1 MGEVSVKSVRTDDL
15 AAAIAVFGV
24 ILGLAVSPA
33 NAQQAET
40 EQQIEAAV
48 PVPDTT
54 LPPPLTA
61 GDVGPVTGTV
71 TADDMP
77 ATAKPAEAATA
88 ATPATEPKAEP
99 AVEPSATPTQDATA
113 PASEPTQ
120 DATAPI
126 ADPAKTAS
134 APAAAPSSPEANE
147 LRELING
154 PRLARIVSRKADRDG
169 VEAFYK
175 ARDYQPL
182 WVSDGAA
189 NARAE
194 AAMTYL
200 GRVETVGLDSR
211 DYPTPDFHT
220 AMTPEELAAGEL
232 KLTNSVLTYARH
244 AQIGRIHYTRVAG
257 DIFFKLDAPE
267 PATVL
272 AKLADTE
279 DTAAALDSYNP
290 PQAGFKALEKKLAE
304 LRAGQA
310 AAKDEEKPKQVRVPE
325 GHTLRPGM
333 KDERV
338 IALRK
343 RLEIGDTDNPLYDEA
358 VVEAVKAFQM
368 QADIGVDGMVGPR
381 TLRALN
387 GTQEAHRR
395 PADPIDTIL
404 VNMERWRWLP
414 RKLGNADNDYVV
426 VNVPDYTLT
435 LMHHGKPYWKTK
447 IVVGKPGKA
456 TPMISAEM
464 KYITVNPTWNVPPS
478 IIENEYLPALQEDP
492 MALDRIGLKL
502 EQAPDGTVRIYQP
515 PGAGNA
521 LGRLRFNFPN
531 KFLVYQHDTPDKY
544 LFKRAKRAYSHG
556 CMRVQDPVEYAVK
569 LLSIELP
576 KQNYT
581 PAKIQSMY
589 GPSEINIAFPN
600 PIPVHLTYQTAFVDQ
615 DGKLQFRDDVY
626 GRDARMIAILHG
638 SEMKVADI
646 AISRPPDTSAKPVRM
661 PVGTFADDGYRGY
674 GGGYGGG
681 PTFFDWLFGGAPR
694 QAAPQPY
701 YRPRGF
707 IGPRASNTGRNYYD
721 GRHSWR

>member
-1 MGEVSVKSVRTDDL
+1 MKSVRTDDL
-15 AAAIAVFGV
+15 AAAIAVLGV

-33 NAQQAET
+33 KAQQAQT

-61 GDVGPVTGTV
+61 ADVGPVTGTL
-71 TADDMP
+71 TADDSSATMP
-77 ATAKPAEAATA
+77 ATAKPAEAANA
-88 ATPATEPKAEP
+88 AAPATEPA
-99 AVEPSATPTQDATA
+99 A
-113 PASEPTQ
+113 EPTQ
-120 DATAPI
+120 DATAPV
-126 ADPAKTAS
+126 AEPAKAAS
-134 APAAAPSSPEANE
+134 APEAVPPSPVADE
-147 LRELING
+147 LRGLVSG
-154 PRLARIVSRKADRDG
+154 PRLARLVSHKADRDG

-175 ARDYQPL
+175 GRDYQPL

-189 NARAE
+189 NARAKT
-194 AAMTYL
+194 AMAYL
-200 GRVETVGLDSR
+200 ARVETVGLDSR

-220 AMTPEELAAGEL
+220 AMTPEELAADEI

-244 AQIGRIHYTRVAG
+244 AQIGRIHFTRVAG

-267 PATVL
+267 PAAVL
-272 AKLADTE
+272 AKLADTD
-279 DTAAALDSYNP
+279 DTAGALDSYNP
-290 PQAGFKALEKKLAE
+290 PQPGFKALEKKLAE
-304 LRAGQA
+304 LRAGKTA
-310 AAKDEEKPKQVRVPE
+310 ANDEEKPKQVRVPE
-325 GHTLRPGM
+325 GRTMRPGL

-343 RLEIGDTDNPLYDEA
+343 RLDIGDTDNPLYDEA
-358 VVEAVKAFQM
+358 VIEAVKAFQM

-395 PADPIDTIL
+395 PADPIDTLL

-435 LMHHGKPYWKTK
+435 LMHNGKPYWKTK
-447 IVVGKPGKA
+447 IVVGKPGRA

-492 MALDRIGLKL
+492 MALERIGLKL
-502 EQAPDGTVRIYQP
+502 EQAPNGTVRIYQP

-569 LLSIELP
+569 LLSLELP

-581 PAKIQSMY
+581 PAKIESMY
-589 GPSEINIAFPN
+589 GSNEINIAFPN

-626 GRDARMIAILHG
+626 GRDAHMIAILHS
-638 SEMKVADI
+638 SERKVADI
-646 AISRPPDTSAKPVRM
+646 AINRPPDTSAKPVRM
-661 PVGTFADDGYRGY
+661 PVGMFADDGY
-674 GGGYGGG
+674 GGYRGGYDNGG
-681 PTFFDWLFGGAPR
+681 PTFFDWLFGGGRR

-707 IGPRASNTGRNYYD
+707 IGPRASNTGRHN
-721 GRHSWR
+721 WR